1 MKKAI
6 PLLMILLLWPQ
17 AAYSH
22 GLSPSDE
29 HSIYFVFKSIFALVF
44 LLVLNIR
51 NIWKPVEASPYRRF
65 VLLYILAISLP
76 VFLLYLLLVMA
87 TGSSWLVVFVLL
99 EIPIAYFS
107 VQIFRRKGN

>member
-6 PLLMILLLWPQ
+6 AFHIILLLWPQ

-51 NIWKPVEASPYRRF
+51 NIWKPVEASPYPRF
-65 VLLYILAISLP
+65 VLLYIFGISLP
-76 VFLLYLLLVMA
+76 VFLLYMMLALA

-99 EIPIAYFS
+99 ELPIAYLS
-107 VQIFRRKGN
+107 VQIFRRRRD